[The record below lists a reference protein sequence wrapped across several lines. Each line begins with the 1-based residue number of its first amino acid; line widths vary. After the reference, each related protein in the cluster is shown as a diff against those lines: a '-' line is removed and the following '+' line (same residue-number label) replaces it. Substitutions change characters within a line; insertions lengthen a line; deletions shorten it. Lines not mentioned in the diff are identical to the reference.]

1 MSDAPED
8 DEQQLSPA
16 SDAAIEAYRRRVH
29 RLADTVQ
36 THEGKI
42 GEHGV
47 LIGVLTSQVEALRR
61 TTASREQL
69 DHAVAVVRAQMD
81 TIHSENKLRL
91 DNMRDQLEPIRRG
104 VFWAV
109 GLIIGA
115 VLFAI
120 MTLVL
125 NGPPPKP

>member
-1 MSDAPED
+1 MPDEPED
-8 DEQQLSPA
+8 VEEQLGPVSA
-16 SDAAIEAYRRRVH
+16 TSIESYRRRVH

-36 THEGKI
+36 IHEGKL

-47 LIGVLTSQVEALRR
+47 LIGVLTQQVEALRR

-69 DHAVAVVRAQMD
+69 DHAVAVVRGQLD
-81 TIHSENKLRL
+81 TYHAENKLKF

-125 NGPPPKP
+125 NGPPPRP